1 MGQSVKRQLR
11 QADKNKPIPYTVR
24 NMRTRSHFTLL
35 LLSLLLGACSS
46 GNNELERV
54 KNSGKLV
61 VLTRNSGTT
70 YYEGTYGPTG
80 LEYDLA
86 RGFADEL
93 GVELKMVVASN
104 VSDVLERLLDRD
116 ADFAAAGL
124 TATRKRQAW
133 ARFTPPYQL
142 ITQQLVY
149 RVGGTRPD
157 RIENLQG
164 SLEITSRSSH
174 EEELR
179 KLKYQYPELTW
190 QVNKDAESEELL
202 TLVWDKELDYTV
214 ADSNEIAINQRYY
227 PELRVAFN
235 ITEPEPL
242 AWAFPRM
249 KDDSLYLAASDYITR
264 IKESGALAQLIDR
277 YYGHLNNF
285 DYVDTITYQRH
296 IESLLPDYRKL
307 FEYAAEEF
315 QLDWRLLAA
324 TAYQESHWNPNAVSP
339 TGVRG
344 LMMLTKKTASEIGV
358 DKRTDPVQSIRGG
371 ALYLSQ
377 MVAKLPPRIQEP
389 DRSWLALAAYN
400 VGYSHLEDARII
412 TQKRGGNPDV
422 WMDVKENLPLLRK
435 RKWYRNTRHGY
446 ARGNEAV
453 RYVENIRRYF
463 DLLVRTL
470 GQEPQD
476 TPVNRALEITNPAL

>member
-1 MGQSVKRQLR
+1 
-11 QADKNKPIPYTVR
+11 
-24 NMRTRSHFTLL
+24 MRPRLHHTFPLL

-46 GNNELERV
+46 GKNELEQV
-54 KNSGKLV
+54 KSSGQLT

-70 YYEGTYGPTG
+70 YYEGPYGPTG

-86 RGFADEL
+86 KGFADEL
-93 GVELKMVVASN
+93 GVELRMEVASN
-104 VSDVLERLLDRD
+104 VSEVLEQLRDLD

-133 ARFTPPYQL
+133 ARFTPPYQH

-149 RVGGTRPD
+149 RIGTPRPD
-157 RIENLQG
+157 NLETLSG
-164 SLEITSRSSH
+164 TLEITSRSSH
-174 EEELR
+174 EEQLR
-179 KLKYQYPELTW
+179 KLKYQFPDLTW

-202 TLVWDKELDYTV
+202 TMVWEKQLDHTI

-249 KDDSLYLAASDYITR
+249 KDDSLYQAASDYITR
-264 IKESGALAQLIDR
+264 IRESGELAQLIER
-277 YYGHLNNF
+277 YYGHLNSF
-285 DYVDTITYQRH
+285 DYVGTVTYLEH
-296 IESLLPDYRKL
+296 IEAKLPEYRKV

-324 TAYQESHWNPNAVSP
+324 TSYQESHWNPKAVSP

-344 LMMLTKKTASEIGV
+344 MMMLTTKTATEIGV
-358 DKRTDPVQSIRGG
+358 EKRTDPVQSIRGG
-371 ALYLSQ
+371 ALYLRR
-377 MVAKLPPRIQEP
+377 MLDKLPARVQEP

-400 VGYSHLEDARII
+400 VGYGHLEDARII
-412 TQKRGGNPDV
+412 TQNRGANPDS
-422 WMDVKENLPLLRK
+422 WADVKESLPLLRK
-435 RKWYRNTRHGY
+435 RKWYRKTRHGY
-446 ARGNEAV
+446 ARGNEPV
-453 RYVENIRRYF
+453 IYVENIRRYF

-470 GQEPQD
+470 GQENQD
-476 TPVNRALEITNPAL
+476 TPINRALDITTPAL

>member
-1 MGQSVKRQLR
+1 
-11 QADKNKPIPYTVR
+11 
-24 NMRTRSHFTLL
+24 MRPRIIQTYLL
-35 LLSLLLGACSS
+35 LLLVLLLGACST
-46 GNNELERV
+46 GKNELEQV
-54 KNSGKLV
+54 KNSGQLT

-70 YYEGTYGPTG
+70 YYEGSYGSTG

-86 RGFADEL
+86 KGFADEL
-93 GVELKMVVASN
+93 GVELKMEVASN
-104 VSDVLERLLDRD
+104 VGEVLEQLRDLD

-133 ARFTPPYQL
+133 ARFTPAYQH

-149 RVGGTRPD
+149 RIGTPRP
-157 RIENLQG
+157 ENLKTLSG
-164 SLEITSRSSH
+164 TLEITSRSSH
-174 EEELR
+174 EEQLR
-179 KLKYQYPELTW
+179 KLKYQYPDLTW

-202 TLVWDKELDYTV
+202 TRVWEKQLDYTI

-249 KDDSLYLAASDYITR
+249 KDDSLYQAASDYIAR
-264 IKESGALAQLIDR
+264 IKKSGELAQLIER

-285 DYVDTITYQRH
+285 DYVGTVTYLEH
-296 IESLLPDYRKL
+296 IESKLDKYREV

-324 TAYQESHWNPNAVSP
+324 TAYQESHWNPKAVSP

-344 LMMLTKKTASEIGV
+344 MMMLTTKTAKEIGV
-358 DKRTDPVQSIRGG
+358 EKRTDPVQSIRGG
-371 ALYLSQ
+371 ALYLRR
-377 MVAKLPPRIQEP
+377 MLDRLPARVQEP

-400 VGYSHLEDARII
+400 VGYGHLEDARII
-412 TQKRGGNPDV
+412 TQKRGANPDSWV
-422 WMDVKENLPLLRK
+422 DVKESLPLLRK
-435 RKWYRNTRHGY
+435 RKWYRKTKHGY
-446 ARGNEAV
+446 ARGNEPV
-453 RYVENIRRYF
+453 IYVENIRRYF
-463 DLLVRTL
+463 DLLVRAL
-470 GQEPQD
+470 GQADQD
-476 TPVNRALEITNPAL
+476 TPANRALDIRTPAL

>member
-1 MGQSVKRQLR
+1 
-11 QADKNKPIPYTVR
+11 
-24 NMRTRSHFTLL
+24 MRPRHYYI
-35 LLSLLLGACSS
+35 LLSLLFILLLGACSS
-46 GNNELERV
+46 GKNELERV
-54 KNSGKLV
+54 KNNGKLV

-70 YYEGTYGPTG
+70 YYEGPYGPTG

-86 RGFADEL
+86 KGFADEL

-104 VSDVLERLLDRD
+104 VGEVLEQLLDLD

-124 TATRKRQAW
+124 TATRKRQVW
-133 ARFTPPYQL
+133 ARFTPPYQQ

-149 RVGGTRPD
+149 RIGGNRPTSLKE
-157 RIENLQG
+157 ISG
-164 SLEITSRSSH
+164 TLEITSRSSH

-179 KLKYQYPELTW
+179 KLKYQYPDLTW
-190 QVNKDAESEELL
+190 QVNSDAESEELL
-202 TLVWDKELDYTV
+202 TMVWEKELDYTI

-235 ITEPEPL
+235 ITDPEPL

-264 IKESGALAQLIDR
+264 MKESGALAQLIDR
-277 YYGHLNNF
+277 YYGHLNSF

-296 IESLLPDYRKL
+296 IESLLPEYRKL

-344 LMMLTKKTASEIGV
+344 LMMLTKNTARELGV
-358 DKRTDPVQSIRGG
+358 EKRTDPVQSIRGG
-371 ALYLSQ
+371 ALYLNQ
-377 MVAKLPPRIQEP
+377 MLTKLPLRIQEP

-400 VGYSHLEDARII
+400 IGYGHLEDARII
-412 TQKRGGNPDV
+412 TEKRGGNPDN
-422 WMDVKENLPLLRK
+422 WKDVKENLPLLRK
-435 RKWYRNTRHGY
+435 RKWYRKTRHGY
-446 ARGNEAV
+446 ARGHEAV

-463 DLLVRTL
+463 DLLVRAL
-470 GQEPQD
+470 GQEDQN
-476 TPVNRALEITNPAL
+476 TPINRALEIKTPAL